1 MMKLFKIMVFC
12 LVPLISTADKLDEK
26 TQNFINNR
34 LHGIEYTGDVKC
46 ATRYMFH
53 LCEMAD
59 KVEPGFNKLT
69 KLFFEP
75 DTSRQ
80 RSMISPGGHFRL
92 SWDESGPH
100 AVPAQDISGNGIPDF
115 MDSAFVIFD
124 HVWAVEVVQMGYNAP
139 PSLDGTPVQIY
150 NVYFSNIP
158 YYGLTIPDE
167 KVPVLPGNSF
177 TSYIEV
183 HNNFSG
189 FYSPGLAGLKVTA
202 AHEFHHAIQMGY
214 DFKYE
219 TQDFSFYEMTSTWI
233 ENQLY
238 PDIKDYY
245 QYLGSFFREVSNTN
259 FDFYNRTTLFPYGNS
274 LYIQMIENQFGSDI
288 VRQIWEEFP
297 FVNLGMDAIISTLQQ
312 SPYNTPWQESLN
324 EYGLWLYYTGDR
336 AITGRYFTDAA
347 DFPQIRVL
355 TSDKVVFTGE
365 YEESRDIKGLANR
378 YLEFYDLINL
388 EMTIFTS
395 TQAGSNG
402 GFRWMTPVEESGF
415 LSLNKAFADQKFT
428 SNEVV
433 FLISNATRSDNS
445 YILSVSQPD
454 LNEIAISQNPV
465 RITEDNQEV
474 QFKVPQNSEIYIFTV
489 SGYLVARMDKD
500 ASQIRSW
507 NLKNQQGDPVAS
519 GVYLW
524 LVKSGNVEKL
534 NKFTIIRN

>member
-1 MMKLFKIMVFC
+1 MKLFKIMVFC